1 MANLI
6 FKNPLV
12 FTDGTGFNVEPN
24 SELFA
29 EIRETITFSI
39 GQSVATTSN
48 VVFNQI
54 TPTNQKIII
63 DDGGMILQNNAISGS
78 FTLTGDMNVSSNLIG
93 TDDLTILGS
102 LTAEKIETEVTQSV
116 TLFESGSTQF
126 GDTSDD
132 THQFSGSLSSSG
144 SLNLNNYELNEIS
157 NDTSFTDGSTV
168 AIPTENATKIY
179 VDSGVYTDAFH
190 TYARKSFVYVGSFVN
205 VSTAS
210 FSAVTASAPTGYT
223 STSEEDFIFFN
234 NGQMMEYDAI
244 SIEQSGSTFLL
255 KVNNSA
261 IGYDLSPSD
270 EFVAWGK
277 FNS

>member
-54 TPTNQKIII
+54 TPT
-63 DDGGMILQNNAISGS
+63 
-78 FTLTGDMNVSSNLIG
+78 NLIG